1 MSLTKDQEALME
13 AVQENNQRKVSALLK
28 KGVDPDFEQDDRTP
42 LNEAI
47 GNGNLAMVKALVV
60 AGADV
65 NRADSTYFKDLPLDA
80 ADRNRNKK
88 IVEYLEQQGARSSD
102 ADRLTSQ
109 QQALMDAIRDDDE
122 DGVTDLID
130 KGLDPDF
137 TDSDETPLETA
148 VRRGNETI
156 VRALVDGGA
165 DVNRINTFGEAPLD
179 IAKDA
184 GDDVVTQ
191 ILEDEGAVTAQKKSK
206 AAHNTGV
213 RGGFK
218 GGGRGRSTGFFDD
231 DFLDDD
237 WDDDAGRRNKKQG
250 AKLHVRGKKSA
261 KKTAAPEM
269 AGAGAQAAKPAKPVF
284 REDTLKDIFNAQNWV
299 GKTDEMEQLWEEVPK
314 RLHKHFDFAASL
326 AEARRE
332 TLKANAPKKQILQN
346 TQTAQR
352 NAVPA
357 KPPLQQNPVTL
368 ANDAGAQNADAEGKG
383 PQPPANT
390 DANGKPA
397 GESPPKNP
405 PPPKPAP

>member
-13 AVQENNQRKVSALLK
+13 AVLENNQRKVTALLK
-28 KGVDPDFEQDDRTP
+28 KGVDPDFEQDDKTP

-47 GNGNLAMVKALVV
+47 SNSNLAMVKALVA

-88 IVEYLEQQGARSSD
+88 IIEYLEQQGAKSSD

-109 QQALMDAIRDDDE
+109 QEALMEAIRDDDE
-122 DGVTDLID
+122 DEVTTLLD

-137 TDSDETPLETA
+137 TDSGETPLELA
-148 VRRGNETI
+148 VRRGNENI

-165 DVNRINTFGEAPLD
+165 DVNRVNSFDEAPLD

-184 GDDVVTQ
+184 GDDLITQ
-191 ILEDEGAVTAQKKSK
+191 ILEDEGAVTAKTKTKSK
-206 AAHNTGV
+206 GAQKAGH

-231 DFLDDD
+231 DFADDD
-237 WDDDAGRRNKKQG
+237 FSDGWGPSKKQS
-250 AKLHVRGKKSA
+250 AKPHITPKKSA
-261 KKTAAPEM
+261 KKSAAPTI
-269 AGAGAQAAKPAKPVF
+269 AGMGAEAAKPAKPVF

-299 GKTDEMEQLWEEVPK
+299 GKTDEMEKLWEDVPK

-332 TLKANAPKKQILQN
+332 TLKQNAPKRPLLQQN
-346 TQTAQR
+346 FPPQMHGP
-352 NAVPA
+352 PA
-357 KPPLQQNPVTL
+357 PVEGGMPPARQNPVT
-368 ANDAGAQNADAEGKG
+368 A
-383 PQPPANT
+383 ANT
-390 DANGKPA
+390 DAAPDAAEAGKKEPLPPA
-397 GESPPKNP
+397 PQPPQ
-405 PPPKPAP
+405 PKPPEPKP